1 MTQVVKDS
9 PYRWVVVAAGGMMGC
24 VAMGALFAL
33 PVLLKPMQAETGWSM
48 TGLSWALTI
57 AFLAM
62 AFASMLWG
70 NLSDRFG
77 ARPVV
82 LTGAVLFS
90 ASLWLAAHAPSL
102 YVFLLCYG
110 VMAGGAVAAFFA
122 PMMATV
128 MGWFT
133 TQRGL
138 AVSLVS
144 AGMGMAPLTMS
155 PLVAQL
161 IQTHDWRGVLQ
172 VLAVIVAVVT
182 IPLSFLMRRPP
193 AMDEAAPVAMM
204 ADAPDARMTLRQALT
219 SNQFLV
225 LVATNFFCCATHS
238 GPIVHTVSYAQLC
251 GLSLVAAVSIYS
263 VEGFA
268 GMFGRVGF
276 GVMGDRFGAKRVLA
290 TGLFLQSLGA
300 MGYFFAQDLW
310 QFYSVASMFGFIY
323 AGIMPLYAVLI
334 RENFPMKMLGTI
346 MGGTGMAGSLGMAT
360 GPVMGGAIFD
370 ATGGFGL
377 MYLIRAGMGLFA
389 FLIATTF
396 RPFPKAPEVAGI
408 PAE

>member
-9 PYRWVVVAAGGMMGC
+9 PYRWVMVAAGGMMGC

-193 AMDEAAPVAMM
+193 AMEETAPLAMM

-225 LVATNFFCCATHS
+225 LVATNFFCCHPFGADRAY
-238 GPIVHTVSYAQLC
+238 GQLC
-251 GLSLVAAVSIYS
+251 PAVRS
-263 VEGFA
+263 VRGR
-268 GMFGRVGF
+268 GGVDLFG
-276 GVMGDRFGAKRVLA
+276 
-290 TGLFLQSLGA
+290 
-300 MGYFFAQDLW
+300 
-310 QFYSVASMFGFIY
+310 
-323 AGIMPLYAVLI
+323 
-334 RENFPMKMLGTI
+334 
-346 MGGTGMAGSLGMAT
+346 
-360 GPVMGGAIFD
+360 
-370 ATGGFGL
+370 GGFC
-377 MYLIRAGMGLFA
+377 RHVWPRW
-389 FLIATTF
+389 F
-396 RPFPKAPEVAGI
+396 RRHG
-408 PAE
+408 

>member
-1 MTQVVKDS
+1 
-9 PYRWVVVAAGGMMGC
+9 MGC

-33 PVLLKPMQAETGWSM
+33 PVLLTPMQAATGWSV

-62 AFASMLWG
+62 AFASMAWG

-82 LTGAVLFS
+82 LAGAVIFA
-90 ASLWLAAHAPSL
+90 ASLWLAGRAPSL
-102 YVFLLCYG
+102 GWFLFAYG
-110 VMAGGAVAAFFA
+110 VLAGGSVAAFFA

-144 AGMGMAPLTMS
+144 AGMGLAPLTMA
-155 PLVAQL
+155 PLVERLA
-161 IQTHDWRGVLQ
+161 QTHDWRSVLSI
-172 VLAVIVAVVT
+172 LALISAATT
-182 IPLSFLMRRPP
+182 IPLAFLLRRPP
-193 AMDEAAPVAMM
+193 AQEPAPQAQVQGQA

-219 SNQFLV
+219 SAQFLV

-238 GPIVHTVSYAQLC
+238 GPIIHTISYAQLC
-251 GLSLVAAVSIYS
+251 GLTAVAAVSVYS
-263 VEGFA
+263 VEGLA
-268 GMFGRVGF
+268 GMAGRIGF
-276 GVMGDRFGAKRVLA
+276 GFLGDRFGAKRVLA

-300 MGYFFAQDLW
+300 MGYFFAHDLW

-334 RENFPMKMLGTI
+334 RENFPMSMMGTI
-346 MGGTGMAGSLGMAT
+346 LGGTGMAGSLGMAT
-360 GPVMGGAIFD
+360 GPVMGGFIFD
-370 ATGGFGL
+370 QTGGYGL
-377 MYLIRAGMGLFA
+377 MYLVCAGMGLFA

-396 RPFPKAPEVAGI
+396 RPFPKPQSGAAL
-408 PAE
+408 AA

>member
-204 ADAPDARMTLRQALT
+204 ADAPDVRMTLRQALT

-360 GPVMGGAIFD
+360 GPVMGGPSS
-370 ATGGFGL
+370 
-377 MYLIRAGMGLFA
+377 M
-389 FLIATTF
+389 
-396 RPFPKAPEVAGI
+396 RPEASA
-408 PAE
+408 